1 MQRRYV
7 PFTEVKKR
15 PALIVDSLHPY
26 GLTLSHWRG
35 APTPA
40 PLRDDTSAGS
50 ALTALRLN
58 YPGLETELV
67 TANHFDIDG
76 FVGIWSLL
84 NPNKALENEVLLR
97 EMALIGDFRELD
109 LQRPFAD
116 EALKLVCW
124 LNAEEKARFYP
135 PFGADD
141 LEDSEVRLSPP
152 KFDYFLQIFGEV
164 LDNPERGRSLWQA
177 EYDRVKADYAL
188 IHGPQTRITRV
199 KELGLLIVETPQPVH
214 YYALFSL
221 TTGFDI
227 VVSMYSENRYELEYK
242 YTTWVDL
249 ASRPTL
255 PRVSLSP
262 LVSQLNKMEQNVG
275 RWSAEAVTDTG
286 PILRLNAQSLSKM
299 ERYAHP
305 FERPIYASA
314 IEPALFKQTV
324 LDFFRKSYLGI
335 EPKKDWSWNE
345 IKRLG
350 QGAVSKV
357 GSVKIIAKLLTF
369 QDLEVVLPIERSLAD
384 CLLNYQVVFG

>member
-1 MQRRYV
+1 
-7 PFTEVKKR
+7 
-15 PALIVDSLHPY
+15 
-26 GLTLSHWRG
+26 
-35 APTPA
+35 
-40 PLRDDTSAGS
+40 
-50 ALTALRLN
+50 
-58 YPGLETELV
+58 
-67 TANHFDIDG
+67 
-76 FVGIWSLL
+76 
-84 NPNKALENEVLLR
+84 
-97 EMALIGDFRELD
+97 
-109 LQRPFAD
+109 
-116 EALKLVCW
+116 
-124 LNAEEKARFYP
+124 
-135 PFGADD
+135 
-141 LEDSEVRLSPP
+141 
-152 KFDYFLQIFGEV
+152 
-164 LDNPERGRSLWQA
+164 
-177 EYDRVKADYAL
+177 
-188 IHGPQTRITRV
+188 
-199 KELGLLIVETPQPVH
+199 VH